1 MNIKDLQERVEEIV
15 MSAIKSGQS
24 VEETIE
30 NETEK
35 VAKDFFAKSGENAE
49 KIQQTIADIVK
60 DVKSKVDDSKA
71 LTGVAKG
78 MLKGAQEGAKLSL
91 QTAKDVAENVVK
103 ECLFVGIDLKEIPK
117 LLFRNFKDTFFK

>member
-1 MNIKDLQERVEEIV
+1 MNVKDLQERVEEIV

-35 VAKDFFAKSGENAE
+35 VAKDFFSKSGENAE

-60 DVKSKVDDSKA
+60 DVKSKVDDGKA

-103 ECLFVGIDLKEIPK
+103 ECLSVGIDLKEIPK

>member
-1 MNIKDLQERVEEIV
+1 MNVKDLQERVEEIV

-91 QTAKDVAENVVK
+91 QTAKDVAENVIK
-103 ECLFVGIDLKEIPK
+103 ECLSVGIDLKEIPK